1 MLPGYVLLG
10 CNLMYYYIAINTK
23 FFNELQHTTST
34 GISFIVLKEL
44 LIPHYID
51 EDNEPLEDE
60 MVELAIRFLSGIFY
74 R

>member
-1 MLPGYVLLG
+1 MIPNEVLQRIATHYFYRHLPEETF
-10 CNLMYYYIAINTK
+10 I
-23 FFNELQHTTST
+23 ELE
-34 GISFIVLKEL
+34 EL

-60 MVELAIRFLSGIFY
+60 MVELAIKFLSEVFY

>member
-1 MLPGYVLLG
+1 MRERHGLEISQWFL
-10 CNLMYYYIAINTK
+10 TK
-23 FFNELQHTTST
+23 FFNELQHTIFTV
-34 GISFIVLKEL
+34 ISFIELKEL